1 MRCSKSKSMS
11 STRRWL
17 VCSSVSAGD
26 RTIQR
31 ASLIRRQRLYGRV
44 LKSTLEP
51 RAREHSS
58 NDVDN
63 GRGRRAGQ
71 LVNFTH
77 RCLSLHS
84 LIPQRDGVCA
94 RVRACVRL
102 QQALFA
108 GIVWSFI
115 CFLLQSSS
123 CVSYRVCVC
132 PLLMLLVF
140 ASLSEG
146 EGVCTGSNLSPVQ
159 QRCRRHSRSVSS
171 SLGGCSG
178 SGVIKGDQPVC
189 QGGATGRNQWE
200 RASERAR
207 ERESACERACVCLCV
222 RVCHFIHSL
231 MSYALLWLD
240 LAFKHQVFELDDIC
254 FTV

>member
-1 MRCSKSKSMS
+1 MS

-94 RVRACVRL
+94 RTCVCAATAGTVCRYSVIL
-102 QQALFA
+102 YLLSSAILFL
-108 GIVWSFI
+108 
-115 CFLLQSSS
+115 CLLS
-123 CVSYRVCVC
+123 CVCV
-132 PLLMLLVF
+132 PPFDVTRF
-140 ASLSEG
+140 RFS
-146 EGVCTGSNLSPVQ
+146 Q
-159 QRCRRHSRSVSS
+159 
-171 SLGGCSG
+171 
-178 SGVIKGDQPVC
+178 
-189 QGGATGRNQWE
+189 
-200 RASERAR
+200 
-207 ERESACERACVCLCV
+207 
-222 RVCHFIHSL
+222 
-231 MSYALLWLD
+231 
-240 LAFKHQVFELDDIC
+240 
-254 FTV
+254 